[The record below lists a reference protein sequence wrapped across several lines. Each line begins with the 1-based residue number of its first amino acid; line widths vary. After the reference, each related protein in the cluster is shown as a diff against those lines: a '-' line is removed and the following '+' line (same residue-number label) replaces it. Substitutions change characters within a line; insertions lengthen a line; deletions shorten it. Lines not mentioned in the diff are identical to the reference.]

1 MDPSPRSQPAKN
13 GAGGEH
19 MRLYFEAL
27 LYDGS

>member
-13 GAGGEH
+13 GAGQH